1 MFDIGKLFL
10 DGLIVCSD
18 LCISGTFASVLLKLM
33 RDRNAV
39 GLSLQTLVAVVTA
52 RTMHTTSHLF
62 GLHYRPSVVPTALY
76 VMFDLINA
84 AIGIAAIVAFM
95 TQFMT
100 TYERE
105 KDNFGIHLFQR
116 FNLLPKKGPFSE
128 GPLPASMFMYSVV
141 TVLAFGWYYV
151 RGSRMSFLSSYFCCF
166 YEVLL
171 AVALFPQLWMFHQD
185 KRVSP
190 LLANFVVLTAMT
202 RGFTLAFWFFY
213 PSVHLWHYPDN
224 RGVQMASEV
233 LNIAILSDFLFYWIR
248 SKVRGEREI
257 VIGDGNLV

>member
-1 MFDIGKLFL
+1 MFEIGKLCL

-18 LCISGTFASVLLKLM
+18 LCICGTFASVLMKLK

-39 GLSLQTLVAVVTA
+39 GLSLQTLTAVIMA
-52 RTMHTTSHLF
+52 RSLHVFSHLL
-62 GLHYRPSVVPTALY
+62 GLHYKPTQLPITLY
-76 VMFDLINA
+76 VMLDLLNA
-84 AIGIAAIVAFM
+84 ALGMAAIVTFI
-95 TQFMT
+95 TQFMS

-151 RGSRMSFLSSYFCCF
+151 RRSRLSFLSNYFCCF

-190 LLANFVVLTAMT
+190 LLANFVVLTATT
-202 RGFTLAFWFFY
+202 RAFTLAFWFFY
-213 PSVHLWHYPDN
+213 PTVFPWSYPDN
-224 RGVQMASEV
+224 RGIQMTSEI

-248 SKVRGEREI
+248 SKVRGETEI